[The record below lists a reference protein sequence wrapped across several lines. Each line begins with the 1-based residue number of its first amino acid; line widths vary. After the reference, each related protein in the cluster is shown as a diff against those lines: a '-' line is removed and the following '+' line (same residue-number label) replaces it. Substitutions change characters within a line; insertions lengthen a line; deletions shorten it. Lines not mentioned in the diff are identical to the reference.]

1 MPAPNYY
8 KQILQTLE
16 RIRKAHPSYNMGKHL
31 STALDGSDVWGI
43 SDRALLSSLH
53 KYEIELNIDVHH
65 EDEIEDI
72 IKNSMNLSSEDL
84 LEEE

>member
-1 MPAPNYY
+1 MQKPNYY
-8 KQILQTLE
+8 KQILQILE
-16 RIRKAHPSYNMGKHL
+16 RIRKAHPSHNMGKHL

-43 SDRALLSSLH
+43 SDRALFFSLQ
-53 KYEIELNIDVHH
+53 KYEIELNIDAHH